1 MTYRS
6 YLGAAALL
14 AFALLAI
21 FTISSALDIW
31 VGRSAPVA
39 EESAPL
45 PTVATKP

>member
-6 YLGAAALL
+6 YLGAIVLLGVALL
-14 AFALLAI
+14 AV

-31 VGRSAPVA
+31 LSRSAPVA
-39 EESAPL
+39 NEPAPL